1 MKNRLGHTIEL
12 NNDCADVSFV
22 TDANFLILDA
32 SDTVKRNFGVLKKN
46 ILGKN
51 FLELFSVSETDINS
65 LRVIN
70 KRLWK
75 GVLNFILKDE
85 SYSCFVIIEKK
96 NGSGN
101 ENFII
106 KIFILDTNEVYIE
119 KNDSFNEFI
128 DSFNG
133 FYSIITHNAGKET
146 VFYSNSV
153 KRIVGYEPHELEEMP
168 GRLLSLVHK
177 DDIGNLI
184 KARDEYL
191 KAPDKSRFEIYFR
204 LIHKN
209 GSLIWLKENVLLRTD
224 KINSS
229 VRIILNYVDI
239 TDIKEKLFC
248 LEDEVKSLKDE
259 INSKDKF
266 ISLLAHELRAPFTS
280 ILGFSEILINDF
292 ELPEKEKAEYL
303 NYIYESSQ
311 KQLELVNYL
320 LDYSRLRTGSIK
332 LEKQRIKIAPLIF
345 TCISALTGSAVRK
358 NIEIKSFLDD
368 NIYVFADEKLL
379 YQSILNLLNNAIKF
393 SFENSTVEILS
404 SKFNK
409 DFAEVI
415 VKDNGQGLNQE
426 EQNKIF
432 TLEKNF
438 SKEGTKGEKGSGL
451 GLALVREIIEKHNG
465 EIWFYSDEGKGT
477 EFHFTVPLSENS
489 ILIVEPDSIFRNS
502 IIKIIKSVLPDF
514 KIFYCKNSYDALDF
528 LTNKI
533 PSLLI
538 IKHNLPLM
546 NGLQLYESLNT
557 SGYKMK
563 IPFIT
568 LLEENERMLE
578 ESYSQAGIQKI
589 FVKPFDNDEF
599 VKALMTILN

>member
-1 MKNRLGHTIEL
+1 MKNRHEQTIEL
-12 NNDCADVSFV
+12 NNECADVSFI
-22 TDANFLILDA
+22 TDPNFLILDT
-32 SDTVKRNFGVLKKN
+32 SDTVKKNLGVLKRN

-51 FLELFSVSETDINS
+51 FLELFSLSKTDISS
-65 LRVIN
+65 LKAIN
-70 KRLWK
+70 KKSWK

-85 SYSCFVIIEKK
+85 RYSCFVVIEKK
-96 NGSGN
+96 NESGN

-133 FYSIITHNAGKET
+133 FYSIITHTAGKET
-146 VFYSNSV
+146 VFYSDSV
-153 KRIVGYEPHELEEMP
+153 KRIIGYEPHELEEMP

-184 KARDEYL
+184 KARDEFL
-191 KAPDKSRFEIYFR
+191 RAPDKSRFEIYFR

-209 GSLIWLKENVLLRTD
+209 GSLIWLKENVLLKTD
-224 KINSS
+224 RINSS
-229 VRIILNYVDI
+229 LRIILNCVDV
-239 TDIKEKLFC
+239 TDIKEKLFS

-266 ISLLAHELRAPFTS
+266 ISLLAHELRGPFTS
-280 ILGFSEILINDF
+280 ILGFSEILMNDH
-292 ELPEKEKAEYL
+292 ELPEKEKNEYL
-303 NYIYESSQ
+303 NYIHESSQ

-345 TCISALTGSAVRK
+345 NCISALTGSAVRK
-358 NIEIKSFLDD
+358 SIEIKSFLDD
-368 NIYVFADEKLL
+368 NLYVFADEKLL

-404 SKFNK
+404 SRFNK

-415 VKDNGQGLNQE
+415 VKDNGQGLTQE
-426 EQNKIF
+426 EQSKIF

-438 SKEGTKGEKGSGL
+438 SKDGTKGEKGSGL

-477 EFHFTVPLSENS
+477 EFHFTIPLSENS

-528 LTNKI
+528 LANKI
-533 PSLLI
+533 PSLLV

-546 NGLQLYESLNT
+546 NGLQLYESLNN

-568 LLEENERMLE
+568 LLEENEKMLE
-578 ESYSQAGIQKI
+578 ESYYQAGIQKI

-599 VKALMTILN
+599 AKALITILN